1 MKLLKGGPT
10 NTADIREI
18 LDSIPHRYPFLLVDR
33 VKSCEPGSH
42 IVALKNVTIN
52 EPFFTGHFPQ
62 QPVMPGVL
70 IIEALA
76 QAALLLGFASTEDD
90 SSGRICYFLGID
102 KARFKRAVVPGDQ
115 LELHATLLST
125 RRGIWQFEVEARVE
139 GLRACTARIMAA
151 PQASETAGGAA

>member
-10 NTADIREI
+10 NTADIQSI
-18 LDSIPHRYPFLLVDR
+18 LESIPHRYPFLLVDR

-52 EPFFTGHFPQ
+52 EPFFPGHFPT

-76 QAALLLGFASTEDD
+76 QAALLLGFASTEED
-90 SSGRICYFLGID
+90 SQGKICYFLGID

-115 LELHATLLST
+115 LELHATLTSS
-125 RRGIWQFEVEARVE
+125 RRGIWQFDVEARVD
-139 GLRACTARIMAA
+139 GQIACSAKIMAA
-151 PQASETAGGAA
+151 PEQASA

>member
-1 MKLLKGGPT
+1 MKLLKSGPT
-10 NTADIREI
+10 NTADIQSI
-18 LDSIPHRYPFLLVDR
+18 LESIPHRYPFLLVDR
-33 VKSCEPGSH
+33 VLECEPGSH

-76 QAALLLGFASTEDD
+76 QAALLLGFASTDDD
-90 SSGRICYFLGID
+90 SQGRICYFLGID

-115 LELHATLLST
+115 LELHAKLTNS
-125 RRGIWQFEVEARVE
+125 RRGIWQFEVEARVDSQ
-139 GLRACTARIMAA
+139 RACIAQIMAA
-151 PQASETAGGAA
+151 PQGDNA

>member
-10 NTADIREI
+10 NTADIRGI
-18 LDSIPHRYPFLLVDR
+18 LDRIPHRYPFLLVDR
-33 VKSCEPGSH
+33 VKSCDPGSH

-52 EPFFTGHFPQ
+52 EPFFCGHFPQ

-76 QAALLLGFASTEDD
+76 QAALLLGFASTEGD
-90 SSGRICYFLGID
+90 SAGKICYFLGID

-115 LELHATLLST
+115 LELHATLLSSK
-125 RRGIWQFEVEARVE
+125 RGIWQFDVEALVD
-139 GLRACTARIMAA
+139 GQRACSARIMAA
-151 PQASETAGGAA
+151 PQTDVASGEDA